1 VLWPDFVNGLRHYRL
16 YPQHAHYRLLT
27 GKPTQ
32 YATRMSSLIPR
43 SKFCATAAAALLLH
57 FCIGSAA
64 ENLRYNPVSRQVIE
78 ARLGKYTGNNKQRE
92 ATLKQMFAEAGCD
105 DQHIS
110 EQPVK
115 GSKLPNVI
123 CLLPGS
129 SDKVIIVGAHF
140 DHVSK
145 GDGVVDNWSG
155 TSLLPSLYEAVKIE
169 PRKHT
174 YIFIGF
180 TDEERGDVGSRFYVR
195 QMTKEQVA
203 ATDAMVNMDTLGL
216 APTEIWTSHSDKR
229 LAGAL
234 AYIAKQLNVPV
245 TGEDVGQVALTTD
258 AEQFSKRGISRIT
271 IHSLTQQ
278 TWNAHILHTAKDK
291 ISAMRLDDYYQTY
304 RLLAAY
310 ITFLDQVTSDPAAPT
325 TH

>member
-1 VLWPDFVNGLRHYRL
+1 MFN
-16 YPQHAHYRLLT
+16 
-27 GKPTQ
+27 
-32 YATRMSSLIPR
+32 LIPR
-43 SKFCATAAAALLLH
+43 PEACASAAIVLLLH
-57 FCIGSAA
+57 SWSVATSEIV
-64 ENLRYNPVSRQVIE
+64 RYNPVSREVVE
-78 ARLGKYTGNNKQRE
+78 ARLRKYTGNNKQRE

-129 SDKVIIVGAHF
+129 SDRVIIVGAHF
-140 DHVSK
+140 DRVSE

-155 TSLLPSLYEAVKIE
+155 ASLLPSLYEGVKIG
-169 PRKHT
+169 PRKHN

-180 TDEERGDVGSRFYVR
+180 TDEERGEVGSRFYAR

-216 APTEIWTSHSDKR
+216 APAEVWASHSDKG
-229 LAGAL
+229 LTGAL

-245 TGEDVGQVALTTD
+245 TVVNVEQVGSTD
-258 AEQFSKRGISRIT
+258 AEQFAERKIPRIT
-271 IHSLTQQ
+271 IHSLTQE
-278 TWNAHILHTAKDK
+278 TWNARILHTSKDK

-304 RLLAAY
+304 RLLAVYVA
-310 ITFLDQVTSDPAAPT
+310 FLDELSSVPEAPT

>member
-1 VLWPDFVNGLRHYRL
+1 
-16 YPQHAHYRLLT
+16 
-27 GKPTQ
+27 
-32 YATRMSSLIPR
+32 MSKRSPR
-43 SKFCATAAAALLLH
+43 SKVCASAAIVLLLH
-57 FCIGSAA
+57 SWIVTAA
-64 ENLRYNPVSRQVIE
+64 ESVRYSPVSRETVE
-78 ARLGKYTGNNKQRE
+78 SRLNKYAGNNGQRE

-105 DQHIS
+105 DQHLS

-115 GSKLPNVI
+115 GSKLPNIV

-140 DHVSK
+140 DRVSE

-155 TSLLPSLYEAVKIE
+155 ASLLPSLFEAVKIE

-180 TDEERGDVGSRFYVR
+180 TDEEQGEVGSRFYAR

-216 APTEIWTSHSDKR
+216 APTEVWASHSDKR
-229 LAGAL
+229 LTGAL
-234 AYIAKQLNVPV
+234 VYIANQLNIPV
-245 TGEDVGQVALTTD
+245 TGVNVEQVGSTD
-258 AEQFSKRGISRIT
+258 SEQFAERKIPRIT
-271 IHSLTQQ
+271 IHSLTRE
-278 TWNAHILHTAKDK
+278 TWNARILHTSKDK
-291 ISAMRLDDYYQTY
+291 ISAMRLDDYYETY

-310 ITFLDQVTSDPAAPT
+310 VAFLDQLASAPITPT